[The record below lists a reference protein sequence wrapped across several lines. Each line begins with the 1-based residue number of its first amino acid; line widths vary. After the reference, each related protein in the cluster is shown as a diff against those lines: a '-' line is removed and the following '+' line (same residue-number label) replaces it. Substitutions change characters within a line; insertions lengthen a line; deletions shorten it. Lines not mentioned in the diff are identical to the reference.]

1 MKSEFRLTKVELE
14 RLNTEFQRW
23 HFFLNNGVGLL
34 AFSFA
39 LAVQG
44 TVYRNFNA
52 ILALIVVFLVANYG
66 RDLFPASFQNLRD
79 KKLRTARENLLLAG
93 ITKTKLRLRDAL
105 VYWVGFLYLGILAT
119 EFAWRPMVKA
129 LQTSIA
135 RMMAG

>member
-34 AFSFA
+34 AFGFA

-52 ILALIVVFLVANYG
+52 IVALIIVFLVANYG

-79 KKLRTARENLLLAG
+79 KKVRTARENILLAG
-93 ITKTKLRLRDAL
+93 IAKIKFRLRDTL
-105 VYWVGFLYLGILAT
+105 VYWIGFFYLGVLAT
-119 EFAWRPMVKA
+119 EFAWRPMAKA
-129 LQTSIA
+129 MQTNIA
-135 RMMAG
+135 RIMAG